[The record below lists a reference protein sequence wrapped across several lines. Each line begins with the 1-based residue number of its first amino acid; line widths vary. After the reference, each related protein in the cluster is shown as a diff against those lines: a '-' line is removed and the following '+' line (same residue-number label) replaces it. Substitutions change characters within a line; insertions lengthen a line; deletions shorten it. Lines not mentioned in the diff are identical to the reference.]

1 MKQTLLT
8 FIIALLAATG
18 AWAQTTFTADN
29 LKYTVT
35 DAEAKT
41 VELTGYETAPT
52 GALTIPATVTNEGT
66 EYSVT
71 SIGSSAAFSWCSQLT
86 AVTIPASVTNI
97 GSWVFDYCSALTAI
111 HVAEGN
117 TAYSS
122 EDGILFN
129 KDKTTL
135 VCYPIGKTETTYTV
149 PATVTTF
156 TPLHK

>member
-18 AWAQTTFTADN
+18 AWAQTFTFDN

-35 DAEAKT
+35 DAATHT
-41 VELTGYETAPT
+41 VELTGYETEPE
-52 GALTIPATVTNEGT
+52 GALTIPATVTNEST

-71 SIGSSAAFSWCSQLT
+71 SIGSSAFSWCSSLT
-86 AVTIPASVTNI
+86 EVNIPASVTNI

-122 EDGILFN
+122 EDGVLFN

-149 PATVTTF
+149 YRSCHSDN
-156 TPLHK
+156 LYNLGL